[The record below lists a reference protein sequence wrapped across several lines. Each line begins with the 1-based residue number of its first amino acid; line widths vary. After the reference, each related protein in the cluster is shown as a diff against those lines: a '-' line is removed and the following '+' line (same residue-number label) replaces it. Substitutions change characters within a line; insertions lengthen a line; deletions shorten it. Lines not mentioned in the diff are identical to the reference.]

1 MISWTSGRWQESL
14 FATAHRHEFRPY
26 QHQRINDISQGRPL
40 LDEKDARTLAIRF
53 KEVAEVARHRP
64 EIGSD
69 KNPILTRGEGQHLGV
84 GNSFQC
90 GLMGREK
97 IDCRLTAETPGDDR
111 IVETGIR
118 QEADHP
124 STSPRNGLLPH
135 TFKLH
140 PDFGR
145 CWMGSGESILFA
157 LAFHNVPFHIFLT
170 SKIEG
175 DRPINLLEAQCRIM
189 RPKGLRGLPAL
200 KLPHDVG

>member
-1 MISWTSGRWQESL
+1 MRNWMPPVAMISWTSGRWQESL

-111 IVETGIR
+111 IRG
-118 QEADHP
+118 DWHP
-124 STSPRNGLLPH
+124 P
-135 TFKLH
+135 
-140 PDFGR
+140 
-145 CWMGSGESILFA
+145 GSGSSVNLAEKRFA
-157 LAFHNVPFHIFLT
+157 AAYVQT
-170 SKIEG
+170 SS
-175 DRPINLLEAQCRIM
+175 
-189 RPKGLRGLPAL
+189 
-200 KLPHDVG
+200 